1 MVIIDPL
8 PTTASEF
15 WHAPG
20 VDPASIQTEALF
32 LPATHW
38 IEKSGSFVNSG
49 RWVQWKHKAL
59 PATGESRDDNW
70 ILGHLY
76 QRLRALYEQEGGALP
91 DPVLGL
97 DWYYADPGDPSM
109 EELAQEV
116 NGKDLT
122 TGRAA
127 RVVRSPS
134 QGRRDDVVGRLDLL
148 RLVDRRGQPD
158 GPPGHRRSDRPRL
171 LPRLGVV
178 VAAQP
183 AGDVQPRL
191 GRRQRPAVGPDPAGD
206 RAGTARPGSATSPT
220 FPPTRR
226 PTTARGRSS

>member
-1 MVIIDPL
+1 MSVGPDSNRMAESIGNLKWMVIMDPL

-49 RWVQWKHKAL
+49 RWAQWKHKAL

-70 ILGHLY
+70 IMGHLY
-76 QRLRALYEQEGGALP
+76 QGLRALYEEEGGALP

-97 DWYYADPGDPSM
+97 DWYYADPGNPSM

-122 TGRAA
+122 TGEQL
-127 RVVRSPS
+127 SS
-134 QGRRDDVVGRLDLL
+134 FGDLRDDGTTSVGRLDLL

-158 GPPGHRRSDRPRL
+158 GPPGHRGPDRPRL

-191 GRRQRPAVGPDPAGD
+191 C
-206 RAGTARPGSATSPT
+206 
-220 FPPTRR
+220 
-226 PTTARGRSS
+226 